1 MRDGMS
7 RLVSSRN
14 VQWSA
19 EGAAYSLYSWAY
31 NLVNVCSLRSG
42 NFDERT
48 KKLNKCF
55 YEKMYF
61 WQKPKA
67 SYFMAETSIVQKVAY
82 ILASLRSEKKI
93 SYKLE
98 KIQKNFFITLFAR
111 KKSRRKGISTSL
123 LA

>member
-55 YEKMYF
+55 YEKMFF

-82 ILASLRSEKKI
+82 ILASLRSEKK
-93 SYKLE
+93 SATSWK
-98 KIQKNFFITLFAR
+98 KFR
-111 KKSRRKGISTSL
+111 KTFSL
-123 LA
+123 LYLLGKNPEGKEFRRHF